1 MNKLKLLFKKDLNE
15 YVSTSFK
22 EKGKQRDW
30 LGYFSSVV
38 LVAFIY
44 GVFIYVFY
52 SFAKMYLSNVY
63 DNFQVDRFNRV
74 SELLTFCFAL
84 IFIVNIFNG
93 LRKIF
98 AQVSD
103 SKDINVLIC
112 QPISAGTLFLHKFL
126 KILISQFVTTLL
138 ILLPVAIVL
147 NVLSGIGGAV
157 YYLSLI
163 ASALL
168 LPALYCAIAAI
179 LAVPY
184 ILLMQFIESK
194 FVVRLIGYV
203 VLIGAGFWVYSIFL
217 NALNQILQ
225 SGQLSNFFEMST
237 VYKLNKIAGYLYPA
251 RLFTNMMMSSWGWQ
265 SALIALFASIGC
277 LVGSFFLIR
286 KIYNG
291 FMQRRLEGYSR
302 EFVKKNKIK
311 KHNGVQALLLKEFIT
326 VLRTPGYAFQYF
338 ATTISLPFMVYIC
351 VQLLN
356 SMAKGLFATNCSY
369 AIAVFVV
376 TMFGLLTNTFC
387 ATNISRDGKM
397 YAMLK
402 TMPIKVEQLIGCKLL
417 FCGIVSFISVFVS
430 SLALCIGSLL
440 TVGETVFVFIN
451 GLLFSFAGIA
461 FATKKDMKSPCFPS
475 TENDEVTDSNSNLST
490 MILIGLIVS
499 AVSGIGSIIIS
510 VVVGL
515 KSSVGWAMFASM
527 GFESLITAV
536 VFALSMVYLF
546 KGMKKVYYEVDI

>member
-63 DNFQVDRFNRV
+63 DNVQVDRFNRV

-84 IFIVNIFNG
+84 IFVVNIFNG

-277 LVGSFFLIR
+277 LLGSFFLIR

-291 FMQRRLEGYSR
+291 FIQRRLEGYSR

>member
-63 DNFQVDRFNRV
+63 DNVQVDRFNRV

-84 IFIVNIFNG
+84 IFVVNIFNG

-98 AQVSD
+98 AQISD

-168 LPALYCAIAAI
+168 LPSLYCAIAAI

-277 LVGSFFLIR
+277 LLGSFFLIR

-291 FMQRRLEGYSR
+291 FIQRRLEGYSR

>member
-15 YVSTSFK
+15 YVATSFK

-63 DNFQVDRFNRV
+63 DNVEVDRFNRV
-74 SELLTFCFAL
+74 SELLTYCFAL

-98 AQVSD
+98 AQISD

-126 KILISQFVTTLL
+126 KILISQFITTLL

-157 YYLSLI
+157 YYVSLI

-168 LPALYCAIAAI
+168 LPALCCAIAGI

-184 ILLMQFIESK
+184 VLLMQFIESK
-194 FVVRLIGYV
+194 FVIRLIGYV
-203 VLIGAGFWVYSIFL
+203 ILIGVGFWVYSIFL
-217 NALNQILQ
+217 NGLNQILQ

-237 VYKLNKIAGYLYPA
+237 VYKLNKIASYLYPS
-251 RLFTNMMMSSWGWQ
+251 RLFTNMMLSTWAWQ
-265 SALIALFASIGC
+265 SWLIAIFGSVAC
-277 LVGSFFLIR
+277 LLGSFFLIR

-291 FMQRRLEGYSR
+291 FIQRRLEGYSR

-351 VQLLN
+351 VQLLS
-356 SMAKGLFATNCSY
+356 SMAKELFATNCSY

-387 ATNISRDGKM
+387 ATNVSRDGKM

-417 FCGIVSFISVFVS
+417 FCGIVSFVSVFVS

-440 TVGETVFVFIN
+440 TVGETVFVFLN
-451 GLLFSFAGIA
+451 GLLFSFSGIA

-475 TENDEVTDSNSNLST
+475 NENDEVTDSNSNLST

-499 AVSGIGSIIIS
+499 AVSGIGSIILS

-515 KSSVGWAMFASM
+515 KASTGWAMFASM
-527 GFESLITAV
+527 GFESLITVV

-546 KGMKKVYYEVDI
+546 KGLKKVYYEVDI

>member
-63 DNFQVDRFNRV
+63 DNVQVDRFNRV

-84 IFIVNIFNG
+84 IFVVNIFNG

-112 QPISAGTLFLHKFL
+112 QPISAGTIFLHKFL

-277 LVGSFFLIR
+277 LLGSFFLIR

>member
-63 DNFQVDRFNRV
+63 DNVQVDRFNRV

-84 IFIVNIFNG
+84 IFVVNIFNG

-237 VYKLNKIAGYLYPA
+237 VYKLNRIAGYLYPA

-277 LVGSFFLIR
+277 LLGSFFLIR

-291 FMQRRLEGYSR
+291 FIQRRLEGYSR

-311 KHNGVQALLLKEFIT
+311 KHNCVQALLLKEFIT

>member
-63 DNFQVDRFNRV
+63 DNVQVDRFNRV

-84 IFIVNIFNG
+84 IFVVNIFNG

-302 EFVKKNKIK
+302 EFAKKNKIK